1 MKSTI
6 EDTLRHVQFL
16 NRYLNTFDIQC
27 MTTVVL
33 LELGISTKRDG
44 FDYMKNGIVLL
55 CEDPAL
61 LITKGVYPE
70 IGKCYDPPVS
80 NMQVEQSIRSAITDA
95 WSQRN
100 KRVWGYYF
108 PEDTGRY
115 SQKPTNAELM
125 TRIARILELWQGC
138 QKEVSYETK

>member
-1 MKSTI
+1 
-6 EDTLRHVQFL
+6 
-16 NRYLNTFDIQC
+16 

-80 NMQVEQSIRSAITDA
+80 NMQVEHSIRSAITDA

>member
-16 NRYLNTFDIQC
+16 NRHLNTCDIQC
-27 MTTVVL
+27 MVVVIL

-44 FDYMKNGIVLL
+44 FEYIKKGILL
-55 CEDPAL
+55 MYEDPAL

-70 IGKCYDPPVS
+70 IGKCFNPPVS
-80 NMQVEQSIRSAITDA
+80 NMQVERSIRSAISDA
-95 WSQRN
+95 WLLRN

-108 PEDTGRY
+108 LDSTG
-115 SQKPTNAELM
+115 SNPKKPTNAEFV
-125 TRIARILELWQGC
+125 TRISRILELWQGC
-138 QKEVSYETK
+138 QKEVSYESK

>member
-16 NRYLNTFDIQC
+16 NRHLNTLDIQC

-44 FDYMKNGIVLL
+44 FDYMKNGISLL

-70 IGKCYDPPVS
+70 IGKCYNPPVS

-95 WSQRN
+95 WLQRN
-100 KRVWGYYF
+100 SRVWGYYF
-108 PEDTGRY
+108 PESTGRNP
-115 SQKPTNAELM
+115 QKPTNAELM

-138 QKEVSYETK
+138 QKEVSYEIK

>member
-1 MKSTI
+1 MRSTI

-16 NRYLNTFDIQC
+16 NRHLNTFDLQC
-27 MTTVVL
+27 MTVVVL

-44 FDYMKNGIVLL
+44 FDYMKNGIILL

-108 PEDTGRY
+108 PGSTG
-115 SQKPTNAELM
+115 SKPKKPTNAELM

-138 QKEVSYETK
+138 QKEVSYEIK